1 MTLQWTR
8 AVAREIVRH
17 TTAPVNAVLATPRS
31 CVLQLPMTD
40 RMGITMPTTSKKSTQ
55 GGSETHDHGGNRTP
69 FTTLRDW
76 LAHLATT
83 GRLAVARPNVSLK
96 HELAAIAKTLDGRQ
110 ATLFPQPGGH
120 PLAVVSGLVSAR
132 EWIAEAMG
140 VEHADML
147 ARFEH
152 AAANPLPCAVVE
164 RAPVQQVVETSP
176 DLLRDLPIPTH
187 NEHDSGPYITA
198 GLIIA
203 KNPRTGRQNVAI
215 VRLQVSGPRKLG
227 ALLLPRHTNHFFDM
241 AEAKGDALHVAI
253 VVGVDPLT
261 LLASQAIAPLDQD
274 ELEIAGAL
282 QGRPLPVVRCKTSDL
297 LVPAEA
303 EIVVEGRILPKLRE
317 PEGPFGEFP
326 QYYGDRADRHVIEI
340 DAITRR
346 KEALYHTIGGGGLEH
361 LVLGGIPRE
370 ATLLAHLKRSF
381 PGVRDVHL
389 SHGGVCR
396 YHLFVQIAKRSEG
409 EAKNIMMGAFA
420 GHYDVKQV
428 IVVDEDVDIH
438 DPQQVEWAVA
448 TRFQADRDLLVVTE
462 SQGSRLDPSTRDG
475 VGAKM
480 GIDAT
485 RPLAAPEMK
494 FKKIRVP
501 GEEAVDL
508 ARDVDAG
515 ALAAWA
521 KKLQG

>member
-1 MTLQWTR
+1 MK
-8 AVAREIVRH
+8 AKSSDKPP
-17 TTAPVNAVLATPRS
+17 AP
-31 CVLQLPMTD
+31 
-40 RMGITMPTTSKKSTQ
+40 
-55 GGSETHDHGGNRTP
+55 GSNRRP

-76 LAHLATT
+76 LAHLAATD
-83 GRLAVARPNVSLK
+83 RLAVARPRVALA
-96 HELAAIAKTLDGRQ
+96 HELAAIAKALDGRK
-110 ATLFPQPGGH
+110 ATLFPAPGGH
-120 PLAVVSGLVSAR
+120 ALPVISGIVSSR
-132 EWIAEAMG
+132 QWIAEAMG
-140 VEHADML
+140 VDHAELL

-152 AAANPLPCAVVE
+152 AVSNPLPCAE
-164 RAPVQQVVETSP
+164 IEKAPVQEMVELEP
-176 DLLRDLPIPTH
+176 DLIRDLPIPTH

-198 GLIIA
+198 GLIIS

-241 AEAKGDALHVAI
+241 AEADGKPLPVAI
-253 VVGVDPLT
+253 VVGIDPLS

-274 ELEIAGAL
+274 ELEIAGSL
-282 QGRPLPVVRCKTSDL
+282 QGRNLPVVKCRTSDL

-326 QYYGDRADRHVIEI
+326 QYYGERADRHVIAI

-346 KEALYHTIGGGGLEH
+346 KDALYHTIGGGGLEH

-370 ATLLAHLKRSF
+370 ATLLGLLKRSF
-381 PGVRDVHL
+381 PGVRDLHL

-396 YHLFVQIAKRSEG
+396 YHLVVKLAKRSEG
-409 EAKNIMMGAFA
+409 EPKNVMMGAFA

-438 DPQQVEWAVA
+438 DAAQVEWAVA
-448 TRFQADRDLLVVTE
+448 TRFQADRGLLVVTE
-462 SQGSRLDPSTRDG
+462 SQGSKLDPSTRDG
-475 VGAKM
+475 VGSKM

-485 RPLAAPEMK
+485 KPLSAPPMR
-494 FKKIRVP
+494 FKKIFIP
-501 GEEAVDL
+501 GEDQVDIT
-508 ARDVDAG
+508 RDIDLP
-515 ALAAWA
+515 ALAGWK
-521 KKLQG
+521 KKLAGR